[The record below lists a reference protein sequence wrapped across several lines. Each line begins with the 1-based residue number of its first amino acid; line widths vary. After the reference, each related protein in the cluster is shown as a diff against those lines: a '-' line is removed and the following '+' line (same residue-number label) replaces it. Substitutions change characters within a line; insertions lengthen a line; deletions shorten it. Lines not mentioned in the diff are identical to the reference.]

1 MAEGK
6 TIFQRI
12 AANMPTTIQPRFVR
26 QAKQWFRDQAEQIHR
41 VNQRTLFR
49 NANHTIVTDINY
61 DCIGSMFFYEYDP
74 KLKEK
79 LPYYDMFPLVFPIEI
94 YNDGWLGLN
103 LHYLPPALRARLM
116 DALYSITLKE
126 KGGKQQ
132 VQASY
137 EILKA
142 TRRFRYFKPCVKRY
156 LNNHVRSQIIFIE
169 PKDWDMALL
178 LPLQRFAKQSEDY
191 VWKESQE
198 KVG

>member
-1 MAEGK
+1 MAEK

-26 QAKQWFRDQAEQIHR
+26 KAREWFRDQAEQVKR
-41 VNQRTLFR
+41 VNQRKLFR
-49 NANHTIVTDINY
+49 NADHRTVTDIGY
-61 DCIGSMFFYEYDP
+61 DAIGSMFFYTYDP
-74 KLKEK
+74 KLKDK

-137 EILKA
+137 ELLKA

-156 LNNHVRSQIIFIE
+156 LADHVRSQIIFIE

-178 LPLQRFAKQSEDY
+178 LPMQKFVKKSEDQ
-191 VWKESQE
+191 VWKESE
-198 KVG
+198 SKI